1 MRKFCATS
9 LAISAVELA
18 YALAVA
24 MVCGG
29 WPWSLIPFAGAAVTR
44 AIKKCVAILSA

>member
-1 MRKFCATS
+1 MSRWRRS
-9 LAISAVELA
+9 LVSLSILEFG

-29 WPWSLIPFAGAAVTR
+29 WPWSLIPFAGAAVIRT
-44 AIKKCVAILSA
+44 AKKCVAILFA